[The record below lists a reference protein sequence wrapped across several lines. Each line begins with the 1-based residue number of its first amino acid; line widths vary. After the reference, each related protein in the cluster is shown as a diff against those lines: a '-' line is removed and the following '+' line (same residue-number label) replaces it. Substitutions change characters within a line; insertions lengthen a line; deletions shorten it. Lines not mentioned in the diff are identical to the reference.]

1 MKTERNE
8 KRLEFFENLYQNA
21 KSELGDIYDKFE
33 QNTEQYY
40 GSDKIDNSYERAA
53 AVRNI
58 TYEIVESQVS
68 SEIPAPYVSPKRYS
82 ERRERNARSIER
94 LLAQVRDS
102 LPFEQLNDIDER
114 YTYVLGGSVWFVEW
128 DSSIITGRERGG
140 VRIHCI
146 NPKDFIPEP
155 NIFRIED
162 MEYCFMRFDTTRSD
176 VISRYGVSEDNI
188 PKLSSEGIG
197 VDEGAAAT
205 VIVCFY
211 RNEYG
216 RVSQF
221 SFCGEVILTDIEDY
235 YARKVPVCP
244 VCNEKGGV
252 CSCNK
257 EMTLTDELFE
267 CVSADEITDDSG
279 EHAQSDGT
287 VLLPYYTPSFFP
299 IVIRRNTSKDRSLMG
314 QSDCE
319 FIRCQQQQINK
330 IESRIMQKL
339 MRSGITPIVPDD
351 AEIALNNQIF
361 GQVLKLR
368 PSENSSMYGTIDTT
382 PDISQDIQQADRL
395 YEQAKRIVGI
405 SDAYQ
410 GFSEDLAASGV
421 ARQLM
426 VNQSAG
432 RLESKKNMK
441 NSAYAELDRIIFSY
455 YLAYADEPR
464 ALAFKDSFG
473 RIHNLQFDRHDFIE
487 YDQISGEYYYDDG
500 YIFTVDKS
508 KSVEQQREYIWQKN
522 LENLRS
528 GTLGDPLAPETL
540 LRYWQC
546 QERAHYPFARD
557 NVEYFSILLSRKD
570 KNEEKNHKNGEGEGD
585 VSASAAD
592 KAETLIANSK
602 ESTV

>member
-1 MKTERNE
+1 MKTEKNE
-8 KRLEFFENLYQNA
+8 KRLEFFDSLYQSA
-21 KSELGDIYDKFE
+21 KSEMSDVYDRFE
-33 QNTEQYY
+33 LNTEQYY
-40 GSDKIDNSYERAA
+40 GSDKIDNSYERAS

-58 TYEIVESQVS
+58 TYELIESQVS
-68 SEIPAPYVSPKRYS
+68 SEIPAPYVSPARYS
-82 ERRERNARSIER
+82 ERRERNARSAER
-94 LLAQVRDS
+94 LLSQVRDA

-114 YTYVLGGSVWFVEW
+114 YTYILGGSVWFVEW
-128 DSSIITGRERGG
+128 DSSILSGREHGG

-146 NPKDFIPEP
+146 NPRDFIPEP
-155 NIFRIED
+155 NIYKVAD
-162 MEYCFMRFDTTRSD
+162 MEYCFMRFDTTRAD
-176 VISRYGVSEDNI
+176 VIERYGVSEEDI
-188 PKLSSEGIG
+188 PRLSSEGIG
-197 VDEGAAAT
+197 MDSGAAAT

-211 RNEYG
+211 RNES
-216 RVSQF
+216 RLVSQF
-221 SFCGEVILTDIEDY
+221 AWCGDVILSDIENY
-235 YARKVPVCP
+235 YARKIPVCP
-244 VCNEKGGV
+244 VCGAAGGV
-252 CSCNK
+252 CDCNK
-257 EMTLTDELFE
+257 ESVLTEE
-267 CVSADEITDDSG
+267 IIERVSLGEIADAPEG
-279 EHAQSDGT
+279 AENGVAE
-287 VLLPYYTPSFFP
+287 LPYYTPSFFP
-299 IVIRRNTSKDRSLMG
+299 IVIRKNTSKDCSLMG

-410 GFSEDLAASGV
+410 GFVDNDSTSGV

-432 RLESKKNMK
+432 RLDSKKSMK

-455 YLAYADEPR
+455 YLAYADEPK
-464 ALAFKDSFG
+464 ALSYKDTFG
-473 RIHNLQFDRHDFIE
+473 RIHNLQFNRHDFIE
-487 YDQISGEYYYDDG
+487 YDPVKGEYYYDDG
-500 YIFTVDKS
+500 YLFSVDTS

-528 GTLGDPLAPETL
+528 GTLGNPESTETL

-557 NVEYFSILLSRKD
+557 NVEYFSALLQRENVASKPTDKPLDSPKKPEPLPTEKD
-570 KNEEKNHKNGEGEGD
+570 AEQYIPAPAKDGE
-585 VSASAAD
+585 
-592 KAETLIANSK
+592 
-602 ESTV
+602 

>member
-1 MKTERNE
+1 MKTEKNE
-8 KRLEFFENLYQNA
+8 KRLEFFDSLYQSA
-21 KSELGDIYDKFE
+21 KSEMSDVYDRFE
-33 QNTEQYY
+33 LNTEQYY
-40 GSDKIDNSYERAA
+40 GSDKIDNSYERAS

-58 TYEIVESQVS
+58 TYELIESQVS
-68 SEIPAPYVSPKRYS
+68 SEIPAPYVSPARYS
-82 ERRERNARSIER
+82 ERRERNARSAER
-94 LLAQVRDS
+94 LLSQVRDA

-114 YTYVLGGSVWFVEW
+114 YTYILGGSVWFVEW
-128 DSSIITGRERGG
+128 DSSILSGREHGG

-146 NPKDFIPEP
+146 NPRDFIPEP
-155 NIFRIED
+155 NIYKVED
-162 MEYCFMRFDTTRSD
+162 MEYCFMRFDTTRAD
-176 VISRYGVSEDNI
+176 VIERYGVSEEDI

-197 VDEGAAAT
+197 IDSGAAAT

-211 RNEYG
+211 RNES
-216 RVSQF
+216 RQVSQF
-221 SFCGEVILTDIEDY
+221 AWCGDVILSDIENY
-235 YARKVPVCP
+235 YARKIPVCP
-244 VCNEKGGV
+244 VCGAAGGV
-252 CSCNK
+252 CDCNK
-257 EMTLTDELFE
+257 ESILTEEFTERVPLGE
-267 CVSADEITDDSG
+267 IADAPEG
-279 EHAQSDGT
+279 AENGVAE
-287 VLLPYYTPSFFP
+287 LPYYTPSFFP
-299 IVIRRNTSKDRSLMG
+299 IVIRKNTSKDCSLMG

-410 GFSEDLAASGV
+410 GFVDNDSTSGV

-432 RLESKKNMK
+432 RLDSKKNMK

-455 YLAYADEPR
+455 YLAYADEPK
-464 ALAFKDSFG
+464 ALSYKDTFG
-473 RIHNLQFDRHDFIE
+473 RIHNLQFNRHDFIE
-487 YDQISGEYYYDDG
+487 YDAVTGEYYYDDG
-500 YIFTVDKS
+500 YLFSVDTS

-528 GTLGDPLAPETL
+528 GTLGNPESTETL

-557 NVEYFSILLSRKD
+557 NVEYFSALLQKENAASKPTDKPLDSPKKPEPLPTEKD
-570 KNEEKNHKNGEGEGD
+570 AEQYIPAPAKDGE
-585 VSASAAD
+585 
-592 KAETLIANSK
+592 
-602 ESTV
+602 